1 MVNATQNVYYV
12 ASKLCLRGGVERDHA
27 LVAVLTAVLAMP
39 ASGNNS
45 GNKMEAIS
53 IAKDCLALLIVMKEL
68 R

>member
-1 MVNATQNVYYV
+1 M
-12 ASKLCLRGGVERDHA
+12 LDA

-53 IAKDCLALLIVMKEL
+53 IAKDCLALLMTMKEL